1 MTIQQVI
8 SNEKEINELV
18 IAGKAMEA
26 FIKYYGQNVIMS
38 ESDGTTRTGKVA
50 CQAGEEA
57 FFASVTEFRGA
68 KLLSSVVLES
78 DNPEYEFLVVATW
91 HNDFTTTQYTFTGNQ
106 TSLAYW
112 KDGMIQKVTF
122 KTPAEIIA

>member
-18 IAGKAMEA
+18 LAGKAMQA
-26 FIKYYGQNVIMS
+26 FIKYYGQYVTMI
-38 ESDGTTRTGKVA
+38 ESDGTTRTGKVD

-57 FFASVTEFRGA
+57 FFASVVDFRSS
-68 KLLSSVVLES
+68 KLLSSVVLAS
-78 DNPEYEFLVVATW
+78 DNPDYEFLVVATW
-91 HNDFTTTQYTFTGNQ
+91 YSDYTTTQFTFTGNQ

-122 KTPAEIIA
+122 KSPAEIIV